1 MEQFIETA
9 FLFGAL
15 LAVGFWMFRWQYRR
29 AEAKLADW
37 VRKSNYQLIQKEPG
51 NPFGTGP
58 KAARAH
64 NKQIMY
70 RVIVSDT
77 NGVRRRALVK
87 IGSEAAGVLADRLVV
102 EWEND

>member
-1 MEQFIETA
+1 MELIFETA

-29 AEAKLADW
+29 ADAKLDDW

-70 RVIVSDT
+70 RVIVSGA

-87 IGSEAAGVLADRLVV
+87 IGSEAAGVLADRRVV